1 MEVKDLCKATKMQMA
16 ATALANE
23 IIKYVKSTRT
33 KTKEPR
39 SHENVVFCIIPLK
52 DFLNI
57 LQITK
62 MKDTN

>member
-33 KTKEPR
+33 KTKMSQEVTR
-39 SHENVVFCIIPLK
+39 MWFSV
-52 DFLNI
+52 
-57 LQITK
+57 
-62 MKDTN
+62 